1 MLGFVDT
8 KVINNF
14 LKRQE
19 LDIKKLL
26 QKIPIVRGV
35 YSKKTNRAMYQVN
48 QHLKD
53 SKIDPRDEHILILK
67 TYEYVQLLGRE
78 ELRW

>member
-1 MLGFVDT
+1 
-8 KVINNF
+8 
-14 LKRQE
+14 
-19 LDIKKLL
+19 
-26 QKIPIVRGV
+26 
-35 YSKKTNRAMYQVN
+35 MYQVN

>member
-1 MLGFVDT
+1 M
-8 KVINNF
+8 I
-14 LKRQE
+14 
-19 LDIKKLL
+19 KLL
-26 QKIPIVRGV
+26 QKDSNSKRV